1 MNKSPV
7 KPYNARIRTVAI
19 IMVALLAILIAR
31 LYYIQLIDYEKYQTG
46 AFEQYTK
53 ETPIN
58 AKRGTIYDRNMK
70 ALAVSATVETVCLT
84 PYEIKTEDEDKIAT
98 FLADLFGLDKYELI
112 EKMQDKKSGYKVVQK
127 KVERDLADKVRAF
140 IKEEKIEGVH
150 LEEDSKRY
158 YPYSNLASHVIGFTN
173 ADNTGIYG
181 VEAYYDEYLKGTS
194 GKIITAKNAKGRNL
208 PFQYE
213 SYIGAENG
221 TNVVLTIDWQVQSF
235 LEKSLE
241 TALKD
246 TKAQN
251 RVFGI
256 VMDVNTGGIL
266 AMSTKPDYDLNSP
279 FDMDEIM
286 QSLYDDYK
294 TSTITDENGNKTN
307 PSAEMCTAFYK
318 DLLEQRWKN
327 KVITETYEPGSTF
340 KIITSAMALEENID
354 EVDPAHSFYCSGSKS
369 VGGYTIHCHKKTGH
383 GSENFEQGL
392 QNSCNPVFM
401 ELAESIGKDKFY
413 KYFEAYGFMQ
423 KTGIDLAGE
432 VSSIYHTDIDGFNQT
447 ELAVYS
453 FGQTFKITPIQLL
466 TAECAVANG
475 GNIVQPHVLKAL
487 VDEDGNVVKE
497 FETNVVRQ
505 VNSEETGKTIMQY
518 LANGISLGSTKNAYV
533 KGYSVAAK
541 TGTSQKRDKEGNY
554 YIGSCVAFAPAH
566 DPQIA
571 ILVAIDEPVGE
582 YYGGTIAAPV
592 VSSVLSE
599 VLPYLNIEPAKDE
612 GAKETKEIFVTDYVG
627 LAVTNAKNALHN
639 AGLTSKIVGDGDIV
653 TDQFPKYGTRLPES
667 SIVILYTTEN
677 TSNQTVKVPD
687 ISGFSA
693 ASATRALLN
702 SGLNIKLSGAYRNDV
717 EGSVATKQT
726 PEAGSTVVLGT
737 TIEVEFRHLDISD

>member
-7 KPYNARIRTVAI
+7 KPYNARIRTVAV
-19 IMVALLAILIAR
+19 IMAILLAALIVR
-31 LYYIQLIDYEKYQTG
+31 LYYIQMIDYERYQSG

-84 PYEIKTEDEDKIAT
+84 PYEIKKEDEDKIAT
-98 FLADLFGLDKYELI
+98 FLSELFDLDKNELL
-112 EKMQDKKSGYKVVQK
+112 EKMSDKKSGYKVVKK
-127 KVERDLADKVRAF
+127 KVERDLADKVREF
-140 IKEEKIEGVH
+140 IKEEQIEGVH

-194 GKIITAKNAKGRNL
+194 GKIITAKNAKGRKL

-246 TKAQN
+246 TNAKN

-266 AMSTKPDYDLNSP
+266 AMSTKPDYDLNNP
-279 FDMDEIM
+279 FDMDEEM
-286 QSLYDDYK
+286 QMLYDEYK
-294 TSTITDENGNKTN
+294 TSVVTDENGNKTN
-307 PSAEMCTAFYK
+307 PTSEQCSAFYK

-354 EVDPAHSFYCSGSKS
+354 EVNPNHTFVCNGSKS

-383 GSENFEQGL
+383 GVENFEQGL

-401 ELAESIGKDKFY
+401 ELAESIGKEKFY
-413 KYFEAYGFMQ
+413 KYFEAFGFMQ

-432 VSSIYHTDIDGFNQT
+432 VSSIYHTDINGFNQT

-453 FGQTFKITPIQLL
+453 FGQTFRITPIQLL

-475 GNIVQPHVLKAL
+475 GNMVQPHVLKAL
-487 VDEDGNVVKE
+487 VDDQGNVVKE

-505 VNSEETGKTIMQY
+505 VNSEQTGQTIMTY
-518 LANGISLGSTKNAYV
+518 LANGINLGSTKNAYV
-533 KGYSVAAK
+533 KGYNVAAK

-554 YIGSCVAFAPAH
+554 YIGSCVAFAPAD
-566 DPQIA
+566 DPQVA
-571 ILVAIDEPVGE
+571 ILIAIDEPVGE

-599 VLPYLNIEPAKDE
+599 VLPYLNIEPAADDSQE
-612 GAKETKEIFVTDYVG
+612 QTKEIFVTDYVG
-627 LAVTNAKNALHN
+627 LAVTNAKNSLHN
-639 AGLTSKIVGDGDIV
+639 AGLTSKIIGDGDII
-653 TDQFPKYGTRLPES
+653 TDQFPKYGTRLPEGS
-667 SIVILYTTEN
+667 VVVLYTTEED
-677 TSNQTVKVPD
+677 TQKTVKVPD
-687 ISGFSA
+687 ISGFTA
-693 ASATRALLN
+693 ASATRTLLN